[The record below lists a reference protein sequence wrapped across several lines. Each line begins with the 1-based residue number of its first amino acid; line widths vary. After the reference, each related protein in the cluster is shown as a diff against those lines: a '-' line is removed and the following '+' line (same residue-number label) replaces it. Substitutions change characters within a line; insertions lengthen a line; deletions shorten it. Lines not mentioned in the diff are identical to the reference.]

1 MPFKHTFFP
10 WRIIWLIVCP
20 VVFVQFFINNLIKKL
35 FPSCVNLHSERFF
48 REARPRF
55 SVPWRMRWN
64 IILNHTTCWRDL
76 KSVLGAHARE
86 KSLGTRLFHM
96 SFLAVEVLYQKEI
109 KYFGYFFTH
118 QTQLCINFEQNRWF
132 ELYDLLPGFLVDT
145 LLTFGLFLTFLDFEK
160 TKAVHDL

>member
-55 SVPWRMRWN
+55 SVPWRMRGN

-76 KSVLGAHARE
+76 GSVLGAHARE

-96 SFLAVEVLYQKEI
+96 SFLAVGVLYQKEI
-109 KYFGYFFTH
+109 KSFGYFFYTPNS
-118 QTQLCINFEQNRWF
+118 TLYQLWAKSMIWAVWPPAWFSRRHTLNFWVIFNF
-132 ELYDLLPGFLVDT
+132 LGFW
-145 LLTFGLFLTFLDFEK
+145 EN
-160 TKAVHDL
+160 